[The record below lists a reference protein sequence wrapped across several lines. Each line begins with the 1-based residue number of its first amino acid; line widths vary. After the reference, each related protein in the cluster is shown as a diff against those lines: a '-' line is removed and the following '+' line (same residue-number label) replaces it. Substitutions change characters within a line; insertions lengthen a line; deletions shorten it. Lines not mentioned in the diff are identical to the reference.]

1 MTFSTVL
8 AGSIFPIQLEAE
20 RERMEGR
27 LQREGVTTWS
37 CKETQRRVNMGPTM
51 RLPGSTVAPK
61 DSWPGSQSQTS
72 SLVYCSDIMASCTET
87 SEESEEIWS

>member
-8 AGSIFPIQLEAE
+8 AGSIFPIQREAE
-20 RERMEGR
+20 RENGR
-27 LQREGVTTWS
+27 QVAERRCDMS
-37 CKETQRRVNMGPTM
+37 CKETQGRVNMGPTM

-72 SLVYCSDIMASCTET
+72 SLVCCSDIMASCTET